1 MTLLLLSIIVVVL
14 DVLCVCPEPVLA
26 NHRVSPE
33 NSQINRGAVSFR
45 FVVCRYPT
53 RRYGSENEHATAA
66 WEILRTTVYNYGGCG
81 AQHDK
86 TISCVSPSPA
96 IKLSND
102 PPGRSLLQA
111 ASAATTTAQA
121 WSGRCLKTAFLRHLY
136 IKTSIL
142 PRQARDK
149 HRESTQKSGVF

>member
-81 AQHDK
+81 AQHDQ
-86 TISCVSPSPA
+86 TISCVSPSP
-96 IKLSND
+96 
-102 PPGRSLLQA
+102 
-111 ASAATTTAQA
+111 
-121 WSGRCLKTAFLRHLY
+121 
-136 IKTSIL
+136 
-142 PRQARDK
+142 RDK
-149 HRESTQKSGVF
+149 TINRLAWTFAAAGGFGGYHDGTGVEWKVCENGL